1 MVGQDKIRSFIPNSG
16 PRNAF
21 KVMNIKERKSPPP
34 SKKKKRRKKKK
45 TERTTQHMK
54 YNDQVSHIIIHT
66 TQKKLFQFA
75 SLLIHMYW

>member
-1 MVGQDKIRSFIPNSG
+1 LLGLLQDKIRSFIPNSG
-16 PRNAF
+16 PRNAL
-21 KVMNIKERKSPPP
+21 KVMNIKERKSPSP
-34 SKKKKRRKKKK
+34 SKKRRKKKK

-75 SLLIHMYW
+75 TFFYTGN